1 MHCALGV
8 APDSIHLV
16 VVVIIDVTVVIV
28 VVVVVSTHQLY
39 LGSSLHIFE
48 PNPAPA
54 ALLQGLQQ
62 SQTHGARLQSLIKV
76 SKFQQ
81 GFLGTCWLNRL
92 GNWKFKLFLL
102 YLPKTFRIL
111 LQILG

>member
-1 MHCALGV
+1 MLTGEI
-8 APDSIHLV
+8 DLTQSTFI
-16 VVVIIDVTVVIV
+16 VVVIIGVGVAVI
-28 VVVVVSTHQLY
+28 VVVSTHQLY

-81 GFLGTCWLNRL
+81 GF
-92 GNWKFKLFLL
+92 
-102 YLPKTFRIL
+102 
-111 LQILG
+111 

>member
-1 MHCALGV
+1 MCTV
-8 APDSIHLV
+8 AQCTPGKLTRLNPPGSIHLV
-16 VVVIIDVTVVIV
+16 VVVILVVVIIV
-28 VVVVVSTHQLY
+28 VVAVIVVVSTHQLF

-76 SKFQQ
+76 SKFQPEFS
-81 GFLGTCWLNRL
+81 G
-92 GNWKFKLFLL
+92 
-102 YLPKTFRIL
+102 
-111 LQILG
+111 